1 MKKYLSL
8 VLILL
13 ITLVVTA
20 CSNEKKLYV
29 LNVGDYIDKTLVDS
43 FEEEY
48 NCKVIYT
55 EVNSNEEI
63 YQKLKNEVYDICVV
77 SDYMIDRMQKEGL
90 IINLFEEHEFENY
103 DFDDLLPN
111 AKVFL
116 NDQCST
122 YMDYFI
128 PYFWGTMGILYNTD
142 VEGLEE
148 YITSFDTL
156 EAIYTNN
163 EYNKGMYNAPRDSIA
178 MALMVLGLDINS
190 DKEEDLRA
198 ASDLIK
204 SVTYRAWGDDNLKEM
219 VHQGMLDMALVYSGD
234 YLDEYYQCEIDDD
247 EINFYYY
254 APNKTNIWVD
264 GMVITSVSK
273 NKELAFE
280 FLEYF
285 TEEENQAQNSDYIG
299 YCPLSELAY
308 NILFAS
314 EDDGGY
320 DYDMEEEFFIPY
332 KEDRKIFKYVSD
344 EHYNMLNDLL
354 EESKSK

>member
-8 VLILL
+8 LFVLLFVVF
-13 ITLVVTA
+13 LVSCT
-20 CSNEKKLYV
+20 SGKKLYV
-29 LNVGDYIDKTLVDS
+29 LNVGDYIDQTLIDD

-48 NCKVIYT
+48 DCKVIYT

-63 YQKLKNEVYDICVV
+63 YQKLKNESYDICVV

-90 IINLFEEHEFENY
+90 IIDLYDAYEFENY
-103 DFDDLLPN
+103 NYDDLLPN

-116 NDQCST
+116 EDQCST
-122 YMDYFI
+122 YINYFI

-254 APNKTNIWVD
+254 APPKTNIWVD
-264 GMVITSVSK
+264 GMVVTSASK
-273 NKELAFE
+273 NKDLAFA
-280 FLEYF
+280 FLDF
-285 TEEENQAQNSDYIG
+285 FSEEENQAQNSDYIG
-299 YCPLSELAY
+299 YCPLNKLAY
-308 NILFAS
+308 DILFAS
-314 EDDGGY
+314 EDEGGY
-320 DYDMEEEFFIPY
+320 DYDMEDEFFIPY
-332 KEDRKIFKYVSD
+332 NEERKIFKYVSD
-344 EHYNMLNDLL
+344 KHYNMLNDLL